1 MGVPER
7 KLAVMY
13 SYDSIWS
20 ASKLVLFIHVL
31 GLASTYM
38 LFKWGGPL
46 CLENTVH
53 TSTLELINVFFK
65 MSFK

>member
-31 GLASTYM
+31 GLASNYM
-38 LFKWGGPL
+38 PFKWGGPL
-46 CLENTVH
+46 CLENTVP
-53 TSTLELINVFFK
+53 TSILKLINVFFK